1 MALILGL
8 GCRQGCSLDELA
20 ELALGVL
27 QEARCDRTALTALAT
42 VASRLEERGLRAL
55 AQRWQL
61 PLHGFTAERL
71 AQERGITAAS
81 DLVLQH
87 TGSPSVAEAAA
98 LAAAG
103 EGAQLLVGKRK
114 SAAATAALAYA

>member
-1 MALILGL
+1 MALVLGL
-8 GCRQGCSLDELA
+8 GCRQGCSVEELA
-20 ELALGVL
+20 ALALAVL
-27 QEARCDRTALTALAT
+27 QEAGCDHSALTALAT
-42 VASRLEERGLRAL
+42 VDRRLPESALQSL

-87 TGSPSVAEAAA
+87 AGSPSVAEAAA

-103 EGAQLLVGKRK
+103 EGARLRVGKRK

>member
-1 MALILGL
+1 MALVLGL
-8 GCRQGCSLDELA
+8 GCRQGCSVDEVA
-20 ELALGVL
+20 ELAQAVL
-27 QEARCDRTALTALAT
+27 QEAQCDHTALTALAT
-42 VASRLEERGLRAL
+42 VTSRLEERGLCAL

-61 PLHGFTAERL
+61 PLQGFPAERL
-71 AQERGITAAS
+71 AQERGALTAS

-87 TGSPSVAEAAA
+87 VGSPSVAEAAA

-103 EGAQLLVGKRK
+103 EGARLLVSKRK

>member
-1 MALILGL
+1 MGLVLGL
-8 GCRQGCSLDELA
+8 GCRQDCSLDELA

-27 QEARCDRTALTALAT
+27 QEAQCDRTALTALAT

-71 AQERGITAAS
+71 AQQRGHNCRQRSGVAAHR
-81 DLVLQH
+81 QPQR
-87 TGSPSVAEAAA
+87 G
-98 LAAAG
+98 
-103 EGAQLLVGKRK
+103 
-114 SAAATAALAYA
+114 